1 MVTREHCFLTEES
14 CPSGLLSQLLPAV
27 LLGLLVIILVLV
39 FFIRTKYKK
48 GEFSQVWSCEVQTQ
62 QGNGEG
68 AESETEWGGAG
79 EMLSS
84 WERHSAAQALVTLVS
99 GDQVPSPD
107 LVGAGH
113 TQDVHT
119 CRQNTCARKKNKN
132 LKRILK

>member
-14 CPSGLLSQLLPAV
+14 HPSCLLPQLLPAV

-62 QGNGEG
+62 RGGGE
-68 AESETEWGGAG
+68 WPG

-84 WERHSAAQALVTLVS
+84 WERHRAAQALVTLVS

-119 CRQNTCARKKNKN
+119 CRQNTCARKKIKN